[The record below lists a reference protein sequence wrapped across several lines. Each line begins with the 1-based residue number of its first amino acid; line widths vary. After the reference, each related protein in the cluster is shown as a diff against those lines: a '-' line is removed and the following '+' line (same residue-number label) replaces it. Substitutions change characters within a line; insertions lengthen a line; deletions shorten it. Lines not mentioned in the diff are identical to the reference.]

1 MDRAK
6 EGNRMEAKEQ
16 QLVRLLSLTTR
27 SLTHLT
33 AAMSEMSFEMMRS
46 EDSAVKSAGRR
57 MIDHLAAIGAGLD
70 QHWEALAAYS
80 DKPIPYEGT
89 EALVEMELNEL
100 PRES

>member
-1 MDRAK
+1 
-6 EGNRMEAKEQ
+6 MESKEQ

-46 EDSAVKSAGRR
+46 EDPAVKSAGGR

-70 QHWEALAAYS
+70 QHWSLLATYS
-80 DKPIPYEGT
+80 DKPLPYENT
-89 EALVEMELNEL
+89 EALVEVELTDVM
-100 PRES
+100 PMSWG

>member
-1 MDRAK
+1 MNRVNGRD
-6 EGNRMEAKEQ
+6 RMESKEQ

-46 EDSAVKSAGRR
+46 EDPSVKNAGRR

-80 DKPIPYEGT
+80 DMPIAYEGGET
-89 EALVEMELNEL
+89 LVEMELNEL
-100 PRES
+100 PQES

>member
-1 MDRAK
+1 
-6 EGNRMEAKEQ
+6 MESKEQ
-16 QLVRLLSLTTR
+16 HLVRLLSLTTR

-46 EDSAVKSAGRR
+46 EDPAVKSAGRR

-80 DKPIPYEGT
+80 DQPVHHEGN
-89 EALVEMELNEL
+89 EALVELELNEL
-100 PRES
+100 PQDP

>member
-1 MDRAK
+1 MDQVE
-6 EGNRMEAKEQ
+6 EGMRMESKEQ

-46 EDSAVKSAGRR
+46 DDPAVKSAGGR

-70 QHWEALAAYS
+70 QHWEQLAVYG
-80 DKPIPYEGT
+80 DMPIPYEGN
-89 EALVEMELNEL
+89 EALVELELKDL
-100 PRES
+100 PQYS